1 MGGGSLVIVK
11 KREKEKKETVLG
23 MEDCR
28 YLETLLGM
36 EDCRYLKTFS
46 LLVLYSLGSCTGQR
60 LYNLYTITAD
70 QSVGYYQ

>member
-1 MGGGSLVIVK
+1 MEDCRYL
-11 KREKEKKETVLG
+11 ETVLG

-28 YLETLLGM
+28 YLETVLGM
-36 EDCRYLKTFS
+36 EDCRYLETFS

>member
-11 KREKEKKETVLG
+11 KREKEKKETV
-23 MEDCR
+23 
-28 YLETLLGM
+28 LGM